1 MDDGQLVLR
10 IILFIILILISA
22 ILFSTNIAVSALSES
37 RLEKQ
42 SEEGSRRAAKIL
54 RYAKEPF
61 RYRSALYIMELIT
74 AVTSG
79 IFLVRPL
86 AVLLGQTLAEKG
98 MPAAFSYVLSL
109 ILLCLADVLV
119 ITVFAV
125 NLPKRAAMHN
135 PERLAFASINF
146 VSMITGL
153 FMPMTLLAGAVTKL
167 AARLEGPNSKDI
179 EENVTEEDIIMMVS
193 EGHEQGVIE
202 ESEAEMISNIFE
214 LDDKQAA
221 DIMTHRSNVCGIESD
236 CPLREAAQLMSGN
249 QFSRYPVYE
258 DDLDNII
265 GILHLKDV
273 MRALL
278 DGKPHTIKD
287 IMRPPVFVPETQNID
302 KLFRTMQ
309 ADKMHL
315 VIVVDE
321 YGQTSGILAME
332 DILEEI
338 VGNIMDEYD
347 VDENH
352 ITPTGNKNEYIID
365 GRTPLDELGK
375 RFGITFDDDRF
386 ETLNGFMMSC
396 MDRVPE
402 PDDHFSCE
410 YKGYRFRILSV
421 ENRQVQRVLMTRL

>member
-1 MDDGQLVLR
+1 MDDGQLALR
-10 IILFIILILISA
+10 IIIFILLIAISA
-22 ILFSTNIAVSALSES
+22 ILFSTNIAVSSLSES

-42 SEEGSRRAAKIL
+42 SEQGNRKAARIL
-54 RYAKEPF
+54 KYVKEPF

-86 AVLLGQTLAEKG
+86 ALLWGSSLATAG
-98 MPAAFSYVLSL
+98 MPSQAAHVISM
-109 ILLCLADVLV
+109 ILLSLADVLI

-135 PERLAFASINF
+135 PERLAFAAIGF
-146 VSMITGL
+146 VDLMTAL
-153 FMPMTLLAGAVTKL
+153 FMPMTALTAAFSRL
-167 AARLEGPNSKDI
+167 AARLEGPESHDI

-236 CPLREAAQLMSGN
+236 CSLQEAAERMSGS

-258 DDLDNII
+258 DDLDNIV

-278 DGKPHTIKD
+278 DGKPHTITD

-302 KLFRTMQ
+302 KLFRSMQ
-309 ADKMHL
+309 ADKIHL

-321 YGQTSGILAME
+321 YGQTSGVLAME

-338 VGNIMDEYD
+338 VGNILDEYD
-347 VDENH
+347 TDSVN
-352 ITPTGNKNEYIID
+352 IRQVGSNYLMR
-365 GRTPLDELGK
+365 GLTPLEEVEDKLGISLGDE
-375 RFGITFDDDRF
+375 FD
-386 ETLNGFMMSC
+386 TLNGYLISRLDHIPVTDDVVTEQGYLF
-396 MDRVPE
+396 RV
-402 PDDHFSCE
+402 S
-410 YKGYRFRILSV
+410 
-421 ENRQVQRVLMTRL
+421 RVRDNMISLVKVSRK

>member
-135 PERLAFASINF
+135 PERLALASINF

-153 FMPMTLLAGAVTKL
+153 FMPMTLLAGAATKL

-338 VGNIMDEYD
+338 VGNILDEYD
-347 VDENH
+347 KDDINIRLVGS
-352 ITPTGNKNEYIID
+352 TYLMRGL
-365 GRTPLDELGK
+365 TPLEEVEDKLGIELSDE
-375 RFGITFDDDRF
+375 FD
-386 ETLNGFMMSC
+386 TLNGYLVSKL
-396 MDRVPE
+396 DHIPV
-402 PDDHFSCE
+402 PDDTVTE
-410 YKGYRFRILSV
+410 QGYIFHISHVKDNTISLVKVTKNKR
-421 ENRQVQRVLMTRL
+421 

>member
-153 FMPMTLLAGAVTKL
+153 FMPMTLLAGAATKL

-338 VGNIMDEYD
+338 VGNILDEYD
-347 VDENH
+347 KDDINIRLVGS
-352 ITPTGNKNEYIID
+352 TYLMRGL
-365 GRTPLDELGK
+365 TPLEEVEDKLGIELSDE
-375 RFGITFDDDRF
+375 FD
-386 ETLNGFMMSC
+386 TLNGYLVSKL
-396 MDRVPE
+396 DHSPV
-402 PDDHFSCE
+402 PDDTGTE
-410 YKGYRFRILSV
+410 QGYIFHISHVKDNTISLVKVTKNKR
-421 ENRQVQRVLMTRL
+421 

>member
-153 FMPMTLLAGAVTKL
+153 FMPMTLLAGAGYRDRRVD
-167 AARLEGPNSKDI
+167 RDCW
-179 EENVTEEDIIMMVS
+179 
-193 EGHEQGVIE
+193 
-202 ESEAEMISNIFE
+202 
-214 LDDKQAA
+214 
-221 DIMTHRSNVCGIESD
+221 HRIY
-236 CPLREAAQLMSGN
+236 RE
-249 QFSRYPVYE
+249 
-258 DDLDNII
+258 
-265 GILHLKDV
+265 
-273 MRALL
+273 
-278 DGKPHTIKD
+278 
-287 IMRPPVFVPETQNID
+287 ID
-302 KLFRTMQ
+302 KF
-309 ADKMHL
+309 
-315 VIVVDE
+315 
-321 YGQTSGILAME
+321 Y
-332 DILEEI
+332 
-338 VGNIMDEYD
+338 NP
-347 VDENH
+347 
-352 ITPTGNKNEYIID
+352 TPIFCIAA
-365 GRTPLDELGK
+365 
-375 RFGITFDDDRF
+375 
-386 ETLNGFMMSC
+386 
-396 MDRVPE
+396 
-402 PDDHFSCE
+402 
-410 YKGYRFRILSV
+410 YK
-421 ENRQVQRVLMTRL
+421 